1 MVLYIKLFIV
11 SLLSSFPRIPKMKWS
26 LKHDTIFGREL
37 LSWELWKYRSGTRER
52 GNCFD
57 EICKIL
63 NNIKEPQFCVSQK
76 SLRDRLKI
84 LERDCKARKREAERG
99 SGISPEY
106 REIDQIMEDYLERRD
121 EEEAKQ
127 GKESTED
134 RNKEYQDKIAGEE
147 MRERAMERLAQT
159 KKRNGNDEPRKKR
172 HKSNDTLDYLREAAE
187 RECKIRQDELEMKR
201 KQEEGTIATQQALLT
216 QLRDQQQLQMQQQQ
230 QQQQQFMQ
238 MMQMMLNSQQ
248 AQSQA
253 IIELLRKGQ

>member
-1 MVLYIKLFIV
+1 M
-11 SLLSSFPRIPKMKWS
+11 
-26 LKHDTIFGREL
+26 
-37 LSWELWKYRSGTRER
+37 
-52 GNCFD
+52 
-57 EICKIL
+57 
-63 NNIKEPQFCVSQK
+63 
-76 SLRDRLKI
+76 KI
-84 LERDCKARKREAERG
+84 LERDCKARKREAKRG

-134 RNKEYQDKIAGEE
+134 RNKEDQDKVSGDE
-147 MRERAMERLAQT
+147 MRERTMERLAQT

-172 HKSNDTLDYLREAAE
+172 HKSNETLDYLREAAE
-187 RECKIRQDELEMKR
+187 KECKIRQDELEMKK
-201 KQEEGTIATQQALLT
+201 KQEEGTMATQQALLT

-230 QQQQQFMQ
+230 FMQ

-248 AQSQA
+248 AQSQS

>member
-1 MVLYIKLFIV
+1 
-11 SLLSSFPRIPKMKWS
+11 MKWS

-37 LSWELWKYRSGTRER
+37 LSWELWKYRSDTREQR
-52 GNCFD
+52 NCF
-57 EICKIL
+57 EEKSKIL

-134 RNKEYQDKIAGEE
+134 RNKEYQEKASGQE
-147 MRERAMERLAQT
+147 MRERAMERLGQT

-172 HKSNDTLDYLREAAE
+172 HKSNETLDYLREEAE
-187 RECKIRQDELEMKR
+187 RECKIRQDELEMKK
-201 KQEEGTIATQQALLT
+201 KQEEGTMATQQALVT
-216 QLRDQQQLQMQQQQ
+216 QLWDQQQLQMQQQQ
-230 QQQQQFMQ
+230 FVQ

-253 IIELLRKGQ
+253 IIKLLRKGQ

>member
-1 MVLYIKLFIV
+1 M
-11 SLLSSFPRIPKMKWS
+11 SKMKWS
-26 LKHDTIFGREL
+26 LKHDTIFVREL

-52 GNCFD
+52 GNCLE

-63 NNIKEPQFCVSQK
+63 NNIKDTQFCVSPK
-76 SLRDRLKI
+76 GLRDRLKI
-84 LERDCKARKREAERG
+84 LERDCRARKREAERG
-99 SGISPEY
+99 SGISQEY

-127 GKESTED
+127 TKESAED
-134 RNKEYQDKIAGEE
+134 RNKEDQDKATGEE

-159 KKRNGNDEPRKKR
+159 KKRNGKDEPRKKR
-172 HKSNDTLDYLREAAE
+172 QKSNDTLSYLREAAE
-187 RECKIRQDELEMKR
+187 RESKLRQDELEIKR
-201 KQEEGTIATQQALLT
+201 KQEEATMATQQALLS

-253 IIELLRKGQ
+253 ITELLRKGQ

>member
-1 MVLYIKLFIV
+1 M
-11 SLLSSFPRIPKMKWS
+11 
-26 LKHDTIFGREL
+26 
-37 LSWELWKYRSGTRER
+37 
-52 GNCFD
+52 
-57 EICKIL
+57 
-63 NNIKEPQFCVSQK
+63 
-76 SLRDRLKI
+76 RDRLKI
-84 LERDCKARKREAERG
+84 LERDCKARKREVERG

-106 REIDQIMEDYLERRD
+106 RELDQIMEDYLGRRD
-121 EEEAKQ
+121 EEETKQ

-147 MRERAMERLAQT
+147 TRERVMERLAQT

-172 HKSNDTLDYLREAAE
+172 HKSNETLDYLREAAE

-201 KQEEGTIATQQALLT
+201 KQEKGTIATHQALLT
-216 QLRDQQQLQMQQQQ
+216 QLRDQQQLKMPQKQ

-238 MMQMMLNSQQ
+238 MTQMMLNSQQ